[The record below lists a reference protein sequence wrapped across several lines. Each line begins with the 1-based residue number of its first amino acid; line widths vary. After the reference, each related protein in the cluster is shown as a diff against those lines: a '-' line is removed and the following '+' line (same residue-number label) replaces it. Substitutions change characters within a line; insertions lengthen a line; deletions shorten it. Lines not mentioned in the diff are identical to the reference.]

1 MADNSGHPG
10 SALPWDTRVEVWVR
24 IARGDTDSAI
34 ARELLRTDWSASRSS
49 IARLR
54 KAFRGLSGVAV
65 AQLPNDLRH
74 HWQHITG
81 RELPL
86 PQEAQAG
93 LLSIPDD
100 TVRELV
106 AFADLLVERL
116 EPPKPSEAA
125 RAGSSAALWMGRAT
139 DVLLL
144 DPPTDPALRA
154 VEADWPAARGDLRGH
169 PLFLELRKR
178 LGTDH
183 PAFKAL
189 VRVQASHDAYCKASA
204 EAREHFSREVLGASG
219 LFSEEEGNSLADV
232 MLLDSFH
239 RASGGAGIAFDSTA
253 RDVAGATE
261 RDGPTRVWRLRLG
274 AASVQRPTHAQIEE
288 IRLRWPA
295 LVDAARESEAIERLA
310 ATWQAVLAANDAFRS
325 GLPTGASLRDVLM
338 TRGRATGDS

>member
-1 MADNSGHPG
+1 MANNSGYPG
-10 SALPWDTRVEVWVR
+10 SGLPWNTRVKVWRR

-34 ARELLRTDWSASRSS
+34 ARELERTEWSASRSS
-49 IARLR
+49 ISRLR
-54 KAFRGLSGVAV
+54 KTFSELGEAAV
-65 AQLPNDLRH
+65 AQLPDDLML
-74 HWQHITG
+74 HWQEVTG
-81 RELPL
+81 RQLPL
-86 PQEAQAG
+86 QGRAQAV
-93 LLSIPDD
+93 LSIPED
-100 TVRELV
+100 TMRELV
-106 AFADLLVERL
+106 AFANLLVERL
-116 EPPKPSEAA
+116 EPPKPLEAA

-154 VEADWPAARGDLRGH
+154 VEADWPATRGDLRGH

-189 VRVQASHDAYCKASA
+189 VCVQASHDAYCKASA
-204 EAREHFSREVLGASG
+204 EALEHLSREVLGGSG

-274 AASVQRPTHAQIEE
+274 AASIQRPTQAQSEE
-288 IRLRWPA
+288 IRLRWPG
-295 LVDAARESEAIERLA
+295 LVDAAGESEAIERLA
-310 ATWQAVLAANDAFRS
+310 ATGQAVLAAIDAFRS